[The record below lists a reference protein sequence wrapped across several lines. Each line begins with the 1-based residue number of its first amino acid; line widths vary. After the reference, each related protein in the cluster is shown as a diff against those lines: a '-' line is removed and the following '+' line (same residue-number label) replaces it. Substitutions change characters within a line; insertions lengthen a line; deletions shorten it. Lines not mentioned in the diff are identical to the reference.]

1 MPEDHKIEFD
11 PESDNESVIAY
22 VSAKGSLGNQ
32 SARVFNE
39 ERKGNELVG
48 ERRDYEGFSGGQEK
62 KTDREV
68 MKEEVIQGEEEKRQ
82 KEKKE
87 RVKRALEVIRAEM
100 E

>member
-1 MPEDHKIEFD
+1 M
-11 PESDNESVIAY
+11 IAY

-39 ERKGNELVG
+39 ERKGNEPVG
-48 ERRDYEGFSGGQEK
+48 MGEARNYEGFSGGKETK
-62 KTDREV
+62 EV
-68 MKEEVIQGEEEKRQ
+68 EQVVKEEVKEGEEEKRQ

-87 RVKRALEVIRAEM
+87 RVRRALEVIRAEM